1 MAVNVRIPQLFR
13 DLSDG
18 KDEVSIEARTVG
30 QALDELEAR
39 FPGMKR
45 KICRG
50 DGALHGF
57 VNLYVN
63 DEDVRFLNGLATEL
77 KDGDVVTILPMIA
90 GG

>member
-1 MAVNVRIPQLFR
+1 MAVSVIIPQVLR
-13 DLSDG
+13 ELTAG
-18 KDEVSIEARTVG
+18 EDEVRLEARTVG
-30 QALDELEAR
+30 QALDELEVR

-50 DGALHGF
+50 DDALHGF